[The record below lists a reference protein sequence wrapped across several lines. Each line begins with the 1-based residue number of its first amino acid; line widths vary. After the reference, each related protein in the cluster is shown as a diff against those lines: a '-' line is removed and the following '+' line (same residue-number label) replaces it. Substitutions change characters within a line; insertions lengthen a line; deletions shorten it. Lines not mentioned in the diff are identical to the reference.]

1 MNSDVS
7 EGGGQQGGQI
17 SRWAISLD
25 AVLADNLGL
34 AAFASF
40 LRKEYADENLQFWIE
55 CKRKRRDFEL
65 FIGSKS
71 V

>member
-7 EGGGQQGGQI
+7 EGQGSGGQI

-25 AVLADNLGL
+25 AVLADQLGL

-55 CKRKRRDFEL
+55 CE
-65 FIGSKS
+65 
-71 V
+71 